1 MVKYTLR
8 RLIQAVPTL
17 FGITML
23 TYIIMLA
30 APGGP
35 VQALAFG
42 PKVTPQQRAELAARL
57 GVDDPF
63 YIQYLRWLLG
73 DDWMR
78 WDNDGDGISD
88 GGVEFL
94 IPLDADGDGENE
106 APGESKGILRG
117 DFGRSHSHGNRPELD
132 VIAERIPA
140 TLELGVA
147 SLVVGLVIGLP
158 VGILAAVN
166 RGGIFDNITRVISV
180 IFNAVPVF
188 WLGLML
194 LLLFGGTGLGLLP
207 MGNQC
212 KPVLLGGCPPLWQRL
227 EFILLPTFVLATGN
241 IAAFSR
247 FMRASLLDVS
257 HQDYIRTAKAKG
269 LSERVVWFKHGTRN
283 ALIPIATFLGPAI
296 TGVLSGAAITETIF
310 AWPGL
315 GRLAVESVTQQN
327 YPVVM
332 AVVLFAAVATI
343 LGYLLSDILYALI
356 DPRIR
361 LN

>member
-8 RLIQAVPTL
+8 RLFQAIPTL
-17 FGITML
+17 FGVSIL
-23 TYIIMLA
+23 TYMIMLA

-35 VQALAFG
+35 VQALVAG
-42 PKVTPQQRAELAARL
+42 PRVTPQQRFEMAARL
-57 GVDDPF
+57 GFNDPP

-73 DDWMR
+73 DDWLR
-78 WDNDGDGISD
+78 WDSDGDGIAD
-88 GGVEFL
+88 RAFL
-94 IPLDADGDGENE
+94 IPLDVDGDGEPE
-106 APGESKGILRG
+106 PPGERLGVLRG
-117 DFGRSHSHGNRPELD
+117 DFGRSFYHGNRRVLD
-132 VIAERIPA
+132 VIAERILP

-147 SLVVGLVIGLP
+147 SLLVGLVVGLPI
-158 VGILAAVN
+158 GILAAVR
-166 RGGIFDNITRVISV
+166 RGGIFDNVTRIAAVV
-180 IFNAVPVF
+180 FNAIPVF

-194 LLLFGGTGLGLLP
+194 LLVFGGTGLKLLP

-212 KPVLLGGCPPLWQRL
+212 APVLIGGCPPIWERL
-227 EFILLPTFVLATGN
+227 QYLILPTFVIATGE
-241 IAAFSR
+241 IAGFSR

-257 HQDYIRTAKAKG
+257 QQDYIRTARAKG
-269 LSERVVWFKHGTRN
+269 LAERLVWFKHGTRN

-296 TGVLSGAAITETIF
+296 TGVLSGAAITESIF

-343 LGYLLSDILYALI
+343 LGYMLSDILYALI